1 MSGVEEESC
10 GMMDGG
16 EERVILIGRGIE
28 VGEGEAKVGERRMR
42 SAPYAP
48 GGAEYES
55 YTP

>member
-16 EERVILIGRGIE
+16 EERVILIGRGVE
-28 VGEGEAKVGERRMR
+28 VGEEEAKTNERRMN
-42 SAPYAP
+42 SASYAP